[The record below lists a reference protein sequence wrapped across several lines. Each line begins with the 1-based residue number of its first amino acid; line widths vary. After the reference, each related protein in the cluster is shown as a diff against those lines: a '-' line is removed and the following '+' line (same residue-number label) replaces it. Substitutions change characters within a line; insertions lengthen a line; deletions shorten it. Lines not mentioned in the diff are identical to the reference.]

1 MRLATLST
9 PTYST
14 PRMAGLQAQA
24 STANMAQAQKAEAFT
39 PSGRL
44 QRQGLKVSPV
54 QAKALLRR
62 IEAQLNVLENPS
74 SFQRFARNFYRKSFG
89 DANRQNPSI
98 VERAIKKLAQKLMPE
113 SPVPMNIRGS
123 VIAEW
128 RKALVYLK
136 NHDSRST
143 NTLIRLR
150 YLDLSRLRLNGA
162 DFSHLTLTHCK
173 FNKSA
178 LIGAT
183 FQGAVLTGTSFKGAS
198 LEGANFAFADFDH
211 TFFDRAKI
219 IPYNPNFIG
228 ILKNNVQRRY
238 FPTVFWVA
246 SGLDKAPGLPK
257 DIDTSFESLKAWW
270 RKRGFP
276 PLDKRW

>member
-1 MRLATLST
+1 MRLATLSN

-24 STANMAQAQKAEAFT
+24 STANVAPQKAEAFT
-39 PSGRL
+39 PPSGRI
-44 QRQGLKVSPV
+44 QRQGLKVNPV
-54 QAKALLRR
+54 QAKALIRR
-62 IEAQLNVLENPS
+62 IEAQLNALENPS

-98 VERAIKKLAQKLMPE
+98 VERAIKKLAQKLMPKP
-113 SPVPMNIRGS
+113 PVPMNIRGS

-128 RKALVYLK
+128 REALVYLK
-136 NHDSRST
+136 NHDSRSK

-228 ILKNNVQRRY
+228 ILGNIENNVQRLY
-238 FPTVFWVA
+238 FPTIFFGA
-246 SGLDKAPGLPK
+246 YDLDKARGLPK
-257 DIDTSFESLKAWW
+257 RIDTSRESLEAWLDS
-270 RKRGFP
+270 
-276 PLDKRW
+276 PLSTEA

>member
-1 MRLATLST
+1 MRFATLSN

-24 STANMAQAQKAEAFT
+24 STANVAQAQKADAFT
-39 PSGRL
+39 PSGRI

-54 QAKALLRR
+54 QAEALIRR

-74 SFQRFARNFYRKSFG
+74 SFYRKSLS
-89 DANRQNPSI
+89 DPNRQNPSI
-98 VERAIKKLAQKLMPE
+98 VKRVINKLAQKFMPKPPVPE
-113 SPVPMNIRGS
+113 SIRDQ
-123 VIAEW
+123 VIQEW
-128 RKALVYLK
+128 REALVYLK
-136 NHDSRST
+136 NHDYRSI
-143 NTLIRLR
+143 NTAIKLR
-150 YLDLSRLRLNGA
+150 YLDLSRLGLNGA

-228 ILKNNVQRRY
+228 ILGNIENNVQRLY
-238 FPTVFWVA
+238 FPTIFYA
-246 SGLDKAPGLPK
+246 ARDIDKAPGLPK
-257 DIDTSFESLKAWW
+257 YIDTSRESLEAWW
-270 RKRGFP
+270 RKRGLP
-276 PLDKRW
+276 PLDKRVEIG